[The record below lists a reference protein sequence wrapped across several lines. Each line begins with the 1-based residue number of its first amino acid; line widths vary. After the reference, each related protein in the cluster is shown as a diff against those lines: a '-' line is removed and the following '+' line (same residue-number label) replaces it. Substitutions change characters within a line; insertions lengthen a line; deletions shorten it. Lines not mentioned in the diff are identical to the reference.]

1 MTPAARLARLVP
13 IGLGLA
19 YGIFFVFTSP
29 YRLARLWPVWA
40 PLVVAFTTTA
50 GAVYIYGLNCWTK
63 VSEEHKVRPTDV
75 AGRIAAI
82 IAVPLLVLIG
92 STQLSGS
99 VRSSWRQ
106 IVLISILILGGV
118 PAAGAMEGIRHAADN
133 RLVAGT
139 RGQQV
144 VVLVGL
150 RELLQRLLT
159 AVGSLV
165 ALSTLAVGAS
175 VTLEQRLA
183 AESGQS
189 AAATLP
195 PEFVLVFGG
204 AGSLL
209 VAVFYVP
216 AAGALDRR
224 GQALSTELFPL
235 NEADE
240 ASAVLSVAEN
250 RNRLEQL
257 LGVGHGTFT
266 DLQTGLAILGP
277 LLASAAAVFLSPR

>member
-1 MTPAARLARLVP
+1 MTPAARLSRLAP

-19 YGIFFVFTSP
+19 YGIYFVSTSP
-29 YRLARLWPVWA
+29 YRSAQLWPVWA
-40 PLVVAFTTTA
+40 PLAVAFTATA
-50 GAVYIYGLNCWTK
+50 GAVYVYGLNRWAE
-63 VSEEHKVRPTDV
+63 VSEAHNVRPREV

-82 IAVPLLVLIG
+82 VAIPFLVLIG

-99 VRSSWRQ
+99 VRSSGRH
-106 IVLISILILGGV
+106 VLLIGMLILGGV
-118 PAAGAMEGIRHAADN
+118 PAAGVMDGIRHAAN
-133 RLVAGT
+133 RLVPGT

-144 VVLVGL
+144 VALVGL
-150 RELLQRLLT
+150 RRLLQRLLT

-165 ALSTLAVGAS
+165 ALSTLAIGAS

-183 AESGQS
+183 AQSGQS

-224 GQALSTELFPL
+224 GQSLSAELFPL
-235 NEADE
+235 DEADE
-240 ASAVLSVAEN
+240 GSAILSLAEN
-250 RNRLEQL
+250 RNKLEQL
-257 LGVGHGTFT
+257 LGVGRGAFA

-277 LLASAAAVFLSPR
+277 LLASAAAAFLAPR

>member
-1 MTPAARLARLVP
+1 
-13 IGLGLA
+13 
-19 YGIFFVFTSP
+19 
-29 YRLARLWPVWA
+29 
-40 PLVVAFTTTA
+40 
-50 GAVYIYGLNCWTK
+50 
-63 VSEEHKVRPTDV
+63 
-75 AGRIAAI
+75 
-82 IAVPLLVLIG
+82 
-92 STQLSGS
+92 
-99 VRSSWRQ
+99 
-106 IVLISILILGGV
+106 
-118 PAAGAMEGIRHAADN
+118 MEGIRYAAN
-133 RLVAGT
+133 NKLVSGT
-139 RGQQV
+139 RGRQV

-150 RELLQRLLT
+150 RQLLGRLLT

-165 ALSTLAVGAS
+165 ALSTLAIGAS

-183 AESGQS
+183 ANSGQS

-209 VAVFYVP
+209 VAVFYMP

-240 ASAVLSVAEN
+240 ASAVLSVADN
-250 RNRLEQL
+250 RHKLEQL
-257 LGVGHGTFT
+257 LGVGHGAFA

-277 LLASAAAVFLSPR
+277 LLASAAAVFLPR

>member
-1 MTPAARLARLVP
+1 
-13 IGLGLA
+13 
-19 YGIFFVFTSP
+19 
-29 YRLARLWPVWA
+29 VWA
-40 PLVVAFTTTA
+40 PLVVAFTATA
-50 GAVYIYGLNCWTK
+50 GAVFVYGLNRWAK
-63 VSEEHKVRPTDV
+63 VSEEHKVRPSAV
-75 AGRIAAI
+75 AGRIATI
-82 IAVPLLVLIG
+82 IALPLLVLIG
-92 STQLSGS
+92 STQLPGS
-99 VRSSWRQ
+99 VRPSGRH
-106 IVLISILILGGV
+106 ILLIDILILGGI
-118 PAAGAMEGIRHAADN
+118 PAAGAMEGIRHAAN
-133 RLVAGT
+133 NKLVSGT
-139 RGQQV
+139 RGRQV

-150 RELLQRLLT
+150 RQLLQRLLT

-165 ALSTLAVGAS
+165 ALSTLAIGAS
-175 VTLEQRLA
+175 ATLEQRLA
-183 AESGQS
+183 ANSGQS

-216 AAGALDRR
+216 AAGALDRS

-240 ASAVLSVAEN
+240 ASAVLSVADN
-250 RNRLEQL
+250 RNKLEQL
-257 LGVGHGTFT
+257 LGVGNGAFV

>member
-1 MTPAARLARLVP
+1 
-13 IGLGLA
+13 
-19 YGIFFVFTSP
+19 
-29 YRLARLWPVWA
+29 VWA
-40 PLVVAFTTTA
+40 PLVVAFTATA
-50 GAVYIYGLNCWTK
+50 GAVFVYGLNRWAK
-63 VSEEHKVRPTDV
+63 VSEEHKVRPSAV
-75 AGRIAAI
+75 AGRIATI
-82 IAVPLLVLIG
+82 IALPLLVLIG
-92 STQLSGS
+92 STQLPGS
-99 VRSSWRQ
+99 VRPTTSWCP
-106 IVLISILILGGV
+106 V
-118 PAAGAMEGIRHAADN
+118 PEADK
-133 RLVAGT
+133 
-139 RGQQV
+139 V

-150 RELLQRLLT
+150 RQLLQRLLT

-165 ALSTLAVGAS
+165 ALSTLAIGAS
-175 VTLEQRLA
+175 ATLEQRLA
-183 AESGQS
+183 ANSGQS

-216 AAGALDRR
+216 AAGALDRS

-240 ASAVLSVAEN
+240 ASAVLSVADN
-250 RNRLEQL
+250 RNKLEQL
-257 LGVGHGTFT
+257 LGVGNGAFV